1 MIRDKLKAR
10 ENCLTPDISFT
21 RNLQDGYE
29 GGKKFD
35 STYTGAGLQVS
46 QHASKIVCVF
56 CQDKHESDKCQVA
69 ADPLS
74 RSDFLK
80 KKW

>member
-1 MIRDKLKAR
+1 MKISRQVGDDNWDLTQLLCLIWDKLKAR

-46 QHASKIVCVF
+46 QQASKIVCF
-56 CQDKHESDKCQVA
+56 
-69 ADPLS
+69 LS
-74 RSDFLK
+74 R
-80 KKW
+80 

>member
-1 MIRDKLKAR
+1 MKISRQVGDDNWDLTQLLCLIRDKLKAR

-35 STYTGAGLQVS
+35 STYTGAGL
-46 QHASKIVCVF
+46 K
-56 CQDKHESDKCQVA
+56 
-69 ADPLS
+69 
-74 RSDFLK
+74 FLNK
-80 KKW
+80 LRK